1 MLYIFYIQTFLNIR
15 FKFWISEEQTINQA
29 IFERLPLHLRID
41 SGMFKKQIDNLI
53 YEYIVVLYDKYIRTN
68 VFLYVPYLW

>member
-1 MLYIFYIQTFLNIR
+1 MLYIFYIQTFLNIC
-15 FKFWISEEQTINQA
+15 FKFWISEEQTINQT
-29 IFERLPLHLRID
+29 IFKRLPLHLRID
-41 SGMFKKQIDNLI
+41 SGMFKKQSDNLI